1 MEGCD
6 MGGRK
11 GVLMNGS
18 MGCDYKWERDP
29 RENYNREN
37 WRGLGA
43 MEEKGATEK
52 MIRENHRA

>member
-11 GVLMNGS
+11 GVLMSGS
-18 MGCDYKWERDP
+18 MGCDYNWERLAE
-29 RENYNREN
+29 RTVTEN

-43 MEEKGATEK
+43 MEEKAAMGK
-52 MIRENHRA
+52 MIRENHGA